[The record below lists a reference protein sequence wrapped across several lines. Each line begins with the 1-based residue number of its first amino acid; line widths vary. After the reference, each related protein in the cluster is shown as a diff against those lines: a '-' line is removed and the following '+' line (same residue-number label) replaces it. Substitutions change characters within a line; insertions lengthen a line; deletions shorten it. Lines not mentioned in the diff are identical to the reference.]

1 MSQFNHIQHLLWI
14 YNIYVRLQS
23 LSKTLQLVF
32 ATKRYHVGVSNI
44 FYMSNDDYQLARLG
58 NNKKPLG

>member
-1 MSQFNHIQHLLWI
+1 MDIG
-14 YNIYVRLQS
+14 IYVRLQS

-44 FYMSNDDYQLARLG
+44 FYMSNDDYQLARLLLATTK
-58 NNKKPLG
+58 NLWDKKPEYNAE